1 MRLII
6 VLLLMLSCNSSVH
19 PKADAN
25 SQSDK
30 QDIILGKKFFDYD
43 AIDYYFNDFEEAE
56 IDMVYENRAKSL
68 IDSFK
73 NGIVLEDIPN
83 SINDLEF
90 IKYLP
95 KIGYTKKSIDSSM
108 FDAINQIF
116 VEKFNT
122 YNVATA
128 CIYIYRDILIF
139 KKKDKVIGTAKV
151 CFSCMANQIKGSAA
165 MIDNFGQEGDYERLG
180 KLLRHRK

>member
-1 MRLII
+1 MRFLTILI
-6 VLLLMLSCNSSVH
+6 LMMSCNSSA
-19 PKADAN
+19 PQKADAN
-25 SQSDK
+25 AQLDTQK
-30 QDIILGKKFFDYD
+30 IVVGKKFFDYD
-43 AIDYYFNDFEEAE
+43 AIDYYLYDFDEAE
-56 IDMVYENRAKSL
+56 IDMLYENQSKSL

-83 SINDLEF
+83 SLNDLEF

-95 KIGYTKKSIDSSM
+95 KIGYTKKTIDSSM
-108 FDAINQIF
+108 FNAIDQIF

-139 KKKDKVIGTAKV
+139 KKNDQVIGTAKI

-165 MIDNFGQEGDYERLG
+165 MIDNFGQEGDYDRLG
-180 KLLRHRK
+180 ELLRNKK